1 MADDAF
7 DPTEAT
13 IAELHA
19 AMAAGA
25 VTARELVEW
34 YLDRIEA
41 LDPELS
47 AIITVNPHASDRA
60 AALDRE
66 LEDGGPVG
74 PLHGIPVVLK
84 DNFDTEDLPTTAG
97 STTLDGV
104 RPPDDA
110 TLVRRIR
117 DAGGIVLAKAN
128 LHEFAYGWETV
139 SSLGGQTRNPYDVD
153 RIPGGSSGGTAAAI
167 AANMGAVGTGSDT
180 CGSVR
185 VPPAFTNL
193 VGIRATQGLV
203 SRDGIVPMSRTQDV
217 PGPIARTVAD
227 AAILMDVLAGF
238 DPADPATARGASRT
252 PATGNPPITTWPGE
266 ASTGDGSGNEGGSY
280 SDHLRPDGLDG
291 ARVGVLRSSLDDEG
305 PGLAVTEVIETAL
318 GDLEDEGAT
327 VVDPVAIPFDV
338 DPATLRD
345 LNVIG
350 DEFRRELDDYL
361 AGLDDPDAPP
371 DLDAIVASGQPVE
384 PVLERLSEALAVDA
398 DALSANEGYL
408 RRLAARRDFGGVDRG
423 AVEPSLRD
431 AILATLEGEALDA
444 ILYPTVSRPP
454 VAIGERQPPSS
465 VNCELSAISGLP
477 AVTVPAGFTGG
488 EAAGGLPVGI
498 ELLGR
503 AFDEP
508 RLLELAS
515 AYEGATGHRRPPDL

>member
-13 IAELHA
+13 IAELHE
-19 AMAAGA
+19 AMAAGE

-41 LDPELS
+41 LDRELS
-47 AIITVNPHASDRA
+47 AIITVNPDATGRA

-84 DNFDTEDLPTTAG
+84 DNFDTGDLPTTAG
-97 STTLDGV
+97 SATLDGI

-153 RIPGGSSGGTAAAI
+153 RIPGGSSGGTAAAV
-167 AANMGAVGTGSDT
+167 AANLGALGTGSDT

-203 SRDGIVPMSRTQDV
+203 SRDGIVPMSLTQDV

-252 PATGNPPITTWPGE
+252 PAAGNPPITTWPGE
-266 ASTGDGSGNEGGSY
+266 GGTGGGSNGEAGSY
-280 SDHLRPDGLDG
+280 TDHLRSPGLDG
-291 ARVGVLRSSLDDEG
+291 ARIGVLRAYLDAEG
-305 PGLAVTEVIETAL
+305 PGRAVTDVIEAAL
-318 GDLEDEGAT
+318 GALAGEGAI
-327 VVDPVAIPFDV
+327 VVDPVEIPFDV
-338 DPATLRD
+338 DPATLRE
-345 LNVIG
+345 LNVIR
-350 DEFRRELDDYL
+350 DEFRRELDGYL
-361 AGLDDPDAPP
+361 ANLDDPDAPP
-371 DLDAIVASGQPVE
+371 DLDAIVDSGEPVE
-384 PVLERLSEALAVDA
+384 PVLERLEEALAVDP
-398 DALSANEGYL
+398 DALSANAGYL
-408 RRLAARRDFGGVDRG
+408 RRLAVRRDFGGIDRG

-444 ILYPTVSRPP
+444 IAYPTVSRPP
-454 VAIGERQPPSS
+454 VPIGERQPPSS

-477 AVTVPAGFTGG
+477 AVTVPAGFTGD
-488 EAAGGLPVGI
+488 EDAGGLPVGL
-498 ELLGR
+498 ELIGR

-508 RLLELAS
+508 RLIELAS
-515 AYEGATGHRRPPDL
+515 AYEGATGHRRPPEV